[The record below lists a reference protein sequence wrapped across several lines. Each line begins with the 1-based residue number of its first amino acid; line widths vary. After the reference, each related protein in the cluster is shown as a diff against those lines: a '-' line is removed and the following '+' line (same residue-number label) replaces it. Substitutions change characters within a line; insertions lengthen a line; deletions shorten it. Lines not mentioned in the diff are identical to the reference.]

1 MITSTSR
8 GKYAF
13 KCVSLIDVSESELL
27 SAYTNLL
34 YVCESDYFVKV
45 TT

>member
-13 KCVSLIDVSESELL
+13 KCVNLIDVSESELL